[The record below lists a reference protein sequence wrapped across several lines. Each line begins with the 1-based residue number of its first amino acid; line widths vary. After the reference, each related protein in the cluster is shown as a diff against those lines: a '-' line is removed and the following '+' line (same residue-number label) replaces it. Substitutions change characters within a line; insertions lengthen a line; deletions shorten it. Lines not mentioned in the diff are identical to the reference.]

1 MEKIKIGFIGG
12 GHMAGALIGGLLKVG
27 EWPPENIFVAE
38 RNENIRL
45 RLSQD
50 RGVCVLETPSALPK
64 DLAAVIVA
72 VRPADVRAA
81 CADIGPGVVVIS
93 IAAGVPI
100 AVLKKWLGRKNNDG
114 VARVMPNTPA
124 SLGYGMSVGCGDKN
138 AQAVAVAIFSAVGEV
153 LWTDDESMLA
163 AVTAVSGGGPGYV
176 YYFMEALEEAAVN
189 LGLSGDWARRLV
201 IQTVVG
207 GAVMASQS
215 GEPPAALRRA
225 VAVSGGTTEQALSVL
240 EARDF
245 RKIVQAALK
254 AANDRAKR
262 IGAQYE
268 NDD

>member
-1 MEKIKIGFIGG
+1 M
-12 GHMAGALIGGLLKVG
+12 
-27 EWPPENIFVAE
+27 
-38 RNENIRL
+38 
-45 RLSQD
+45 
-50 RGVCVLETPSALPK
+50 
-64 DLAAVIVA
+64 
-72 VRPADVRAA
+72 
-81 CADIGPGVVVIS
+81 
-93 IAAGVPI
+93 
-100 AVLKKWLGRKNNDG
+100 
-114 VARVMPNTPA
+114 
-124 SLGYGMSVGCGDKN
+124 
-138 AQAVAVAIFSAVGEV
+138 

-254 AANDRAKR
+254 AAN
-262 IGAQYE
+262 
-268 NDD
+268 